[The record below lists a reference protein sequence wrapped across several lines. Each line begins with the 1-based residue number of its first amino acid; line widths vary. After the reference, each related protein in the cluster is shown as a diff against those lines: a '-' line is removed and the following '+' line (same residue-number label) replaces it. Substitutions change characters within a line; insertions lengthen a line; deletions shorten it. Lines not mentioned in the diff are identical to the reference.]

1 MNVIQCPPRGLVT
14 REIKRLFEPPASSM
28 PGCSAGNRAARK
40 GRENF
45 SARVPYALR
54 PSPYLRDAEPRQW
67 GEHQDRI
74 GALRS
79 REHRYTLDPYADYV
93 LTTGVGWA
101 SAI

>member
-1 MNVIQCPPRGLVT
+1 MLNLANG
-14 REIKRLFEPPASSM
+14 ENIKT
-28 PGCSAGNRAARK
+28 G
-40 GRENF
+40 
-45 SARVPYALR
+45 
-54 PSPYLRDAEPRQW
+54 
-67 GEHQDRI
+67 I